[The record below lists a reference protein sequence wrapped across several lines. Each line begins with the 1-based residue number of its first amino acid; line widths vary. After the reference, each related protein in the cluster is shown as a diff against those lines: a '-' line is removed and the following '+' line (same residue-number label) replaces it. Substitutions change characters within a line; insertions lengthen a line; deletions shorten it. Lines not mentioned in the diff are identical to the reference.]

1 MNKKICYIL
10 FYIISVFIFS
20 NCASIGYPVGGPAD
34 IQAPYLIENNIIPL
48 SKTNISSN
56 QKIILPFNERIY
68 PPSAIS
74 SIRVEP
80 EIDISIRVRNN
91 SIYIKPKQN
100 WNKQFKIFISRN
112 LSDYS
117 KNKLNK
123 PIQLNFSLLDNI
135 VSNNIGGALFNMDS
149 TKFYELALID
159 ENLSIISKTESDS
172 DGKFNFMVSE
182 NNSNNYIL
190 AIENKLSETFINDI
204 RTGNYGL
211 SNIATISNNNFL
223 YISKPIYRLKINSI
237 NLINDNYGEIILSN
251 GNKKFLLLNNLFM
264 KDLCIENNDYI
275 YKNYNFIDSLEI
287 DMNLSN
293 YIENY
298 SISKSLVLSNQ
309 ILDTLS
315 ANIEKSIMYND
326 SLLIEFSEPVIID
339 SNLNPFYILDEDSI
353 SYELDYNYINP
364 HSIHINNFN
373 QYTKINI
380 NCLAIDD
387 LNNNKLC
394 EHSLSLDI
402 NFDDKIV
409 DTNFGEINGTINY
422 IGQHNLIVEAVN
434 LDTKEVIRQKVENN
448 YFVFNKLINGNYQIW
463 AYEDINQVSDN
474 YFSGTLEP
482 FVQSAKFVVYN
493 KNVYVRSNWIN
504 SISIN
509 FE

>member
-10 FYIISVFIFS
+10 FYIISVLIFS
-20 NCASIGYPVGGPAD
+20 NCASIAPPGGGPAD

-48 SKTNISSN
+48 SKTNISRN

-80 EIDISIRVRNN
+80 EIDISIRIRNN
-91 SIYIKPKQN
+91 SIYIQPKQN
-100 WNKQFKIFISRN
+100 WTKQFKIFISRN

-117 KNKLNK
+117 KNKLDK

-135 VSNNIGGALFNMDS
+135 VSNNIGGALFNIDS

-159 ENLSIISKTESDS
+159 DNLSIISKTESDS
-172 DGKFNFMVSE
+172 DGKFNFMISE
-182 NNSNNYIL
+182 NSSNNYIL
-190 AIENKLSETFINDI
+190 VIENKLSENFVDDI
-204 RTGNYGL
+204 RSSNYGL
-211 SNIATISNNNFL
+211 SNITTIGNNNL
-223 YISKPIYRLKINSI
+223 IYISKPLYRLNINSI

-251 GNKKFLLLNNLFM
+251 GNKKFLLLNNPFM
-264 KDLCIENNDYI
+264 KDLCIDNNNYI
-275 YKNYNFIDSLEI
+275 YKDYNFLDSLKI

-315 ANIEKSIMYND
+315 ASINKTIMYND
-326 SLLIEFSEPVIID
+326 SLLIEFTEPIIID
-339 SNLNPFYILDEDSI
+339 SNLNPFYILDEDST
-353 SYELDYNYINP
+353 SYVLDYNYINP
-364 HSIHINNFN
+364 HSIHINNLN
-373 QYTKINI
+373 RYTKINI

-394 EHSLSLDI
+394 KDSLSLDI
-402 NFDDKIV
+402 NLENKIV

-422 IGQHNLIVEAVN
+422 KGQYNLIVEVIN
-434 LDTKEVIRQKVENN
+434 LDTKEVIQQKVENN

-463 AYEDINQVSDN
+463 AYEDINSVSDN

-493 KNVYVRSNWIN
+493 KNVYVRSNWTN

>member
-20 NCASIGYPVGGPAD
+20 NCASIAAPEGGPKD
-34 IQAPYLIENNIIPL
+34 IKAPYLIDSNIFPL
-48 SKTNISSN
+48 SRTNISKN

-74 SIRVEP
+74 SIRIEP

-91 SIYIKPKQN
+91 NIYINPKQN
-100 WNKQFKIFISRN
+100 WTKQFKIFISRN

-117 KNKLNK
+117 KNKLDK

-135 VSNNIGGALFNMDS
+135 ISNNIGGNLFNIDS

-172 DGKFNFMVSE
+172 DGKFNFMISE
-182 NNSNNYIL
+182 NSSNNYIL
-190 AIENKLSETFINDI
+190 AIENKLSETFVDDI
-204 RTGNYGL
+204 RISNYGL
-211 SNIATISNNNFL
+211 SNTTTISNNNL
-223 YISKPIYRLKINSI
+223 IYISKPLYRLNINSI

-251 GNKKFLLLNNLFM
+251 GNKKFLLLNNPFM
-264 KDLCIENNDYI
+264 KNLCIENNDYI
-275 YKNYNFIDSLEI
+275 YKDYNFIDSLQI
-287 DMNLSN
+287 NINLSN

-298 SISKSLVLSNQ
+298 SISKSVVLSNQ

-315 ANIEKSIMYND
+315 ANIEHSSMYND
-326 SLLIEFSEPVIID
+326 SLLIEFNEPIIID
-339 SNLNPFYILDEDSI
+339 SNLNPFYILDKDSI
-353 SYELDYNYINP
+353 EYILDFNYINP
-364 HSIHINNFN
+364 HLIHINNYN
-373 QYTKINI
+373 NYKKINI
-380 NCLAIDD
+380 NCLAIND

-394 EHSLSLDI
+394 KDSLSLDI
-402 NFDDKIV
+402 NLENKILN
-409 DTNFGEINGTINY
+409 TIFGEINGTINY
-422 IGQHNLIVEAVN
+422 QGEYNLIVEAIN
-434 LDTKEVIRQKVENN
+434 LDTKETIRQKVENN

-463 AYEDINQVSDN
+463 AYEDINPLGDN

-482 FVQSAKFVVYN
+482 FVQSAKFIVYN
-493 KNVYVRSNWIN
+493 KNVYVRSNWTN

-509 FE
+509 FK